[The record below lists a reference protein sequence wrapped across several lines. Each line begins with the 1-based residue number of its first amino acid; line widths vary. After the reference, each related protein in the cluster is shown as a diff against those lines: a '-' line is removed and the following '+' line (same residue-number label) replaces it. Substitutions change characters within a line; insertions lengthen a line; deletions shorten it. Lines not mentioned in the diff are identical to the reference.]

1 MKIQNILIS
10 FLLALLVF
18 SCEQIGDSLRLP
30 GEDPSDI
37 VYYELNNDYLAP
49 ESKEYIESNFP
60 SENVNTSFILI
71 GKKTYGFEADLS
83 NDKSLS
89 FNEDGVFKYD
99 REHPFIKEKY
109 IRGKYGSGK
118 GEDKDEDEGR
128 DKGEEKDKDEDKDE
142 DKDRGEGKEGDRC
155 FEYIMP
161 YTMIMPDSST
171 ITISEDG
178 DRDLIKSWYDDNPKA
193 EKRPKIQFP
202 VDINFFGAEDEEEN
216 MITLTSP
223 EDLKEVMELCFE
235 GEEKEG
241 DRCFE
246 YIMPYTMIMPDSSTI
261 TISEDGDR
269 DLIKS
274 WYDDNPKAEKRPK
287 IQFPVD
293 INFFGAEDEEENM
306 ITLTSPE
313 DLKEVMELCFE
324 GEGKRDRKDKDK
336 GKKDWCKKLDISE
349 IDDCIKD
356 YVIENY
362 PDDKIIHS
370 RTILTKED
378 ITIHIVKLQDNGVL
392 KFGEDCEFIN

>member
-128 DKGEEKDKDEDKDE
+128 DKGEGKDKDEDKDE
-142 DKDRGEGKEGDRC
+142 DKDRGEG
-155 FEYIMP
+155 
-161 YTMIMPDSST
+161 
-171 ITISEDG
+171 
-178 DRDLIKSWYDDNPKA
+178 
-193 EKRPKIQFP
+193 
-202 VDINFFGAEDEEEN
+202 
-216 MITLTSP
+216 
-223 EDLKEVMELCFE
+223 
-235 GEEKEG
+235 KEG